1 MPLIFNIHILLNRT
15 EYQQS
20 YLHVYCVFFSVCVC
34 VFGGGVG
41 RDGRG
46 GGVGRGG
53 GWVDYQNQKLFFEK
67 LSKGFWGYVSEIEN
81 RM

>member
-1 MPLIFNIHILLNRT
+1 MR
-15 EYQQS
+15 
-20 YLHVYCVFFSVCVC
+20 VCL
-34 VFGGGVG
+34 GVG
-41 RDGRG
+41 WEEMGGG